1 MVHTRHMLWSTCL
14 TYPPA
19 LSASGFDFIRQHRR
33 PDKED
38 QMSRTGGD
46 HSSKTNQGSQSMTHS
61 KTSKLMLRTALAGFS
76 LLAISRVAHAQ
87 NCSTETLNGPYS
99 LSFHGETLGVLSG
112 GVLTP
117 FAAPNLV
124 DGIELMTFD
133 GAGNFTNLSLA
144 IRNGVPFAAGTPGLT
159 ENGFQPQTGTYTV
172 SSDCTGTGTITQP
185 GQSFTFGLVLGN
197 GGRTLRTVNTS
208 QHVASIPNNPNCTAP
223 NGCDVAV
230 QISTVGERVAAG
242 RRGD

>member
-1 MVHTRHMLWSTCL
+1 MRRSL
-14 TYPPA
+14 
-19 LSASGFDFIRQHRR
+19 FDF
-33 PDKED
+33 D
-38 QMSRTGGD
+38 QQVASAFAKLNRSLCGLSECDNRSAMSRTGG
-46 HSSKTNQGSQSMTHS
+46 SPLFAKKEQGRHIMIRSQ
-61 KTSKLMLRTALAGFS
+61 TSKLTLRTALTGLS
-76 LLAISRVAHAQ
+76 LIAISHAAKAQ
-87 NCSTETLNGPYS
+87 KCSTETLEGLYS

-117 FAAPNLV
+117 FATPNMV
-124 DGIELMTFD
+124 DGIEIMTFD

-144 IRNGVPFAAGTPGLT
+144 IRNGVPFAAGMPGLT

-223 NGCDVAV
+223 N
-230 QISTVGERVAAG
+230 
-242 RRGD
+242 